1 MMLCVFEVK
10 EIQKSVLI
18 HVLSFQPKCVFFIS
32 LQKKKNKNMELKLR
46 WNNGCLKMENLGCLK
61 KEKWMSKTCNRSK

>member
-32 LQKKKNKNMELKLR
+32 LQNKKKPMELKLR
-46 WNNGCLKMENLGCLK
+46 WNNGCVKMENLGCLK

>member
-32 LQKKKNKNMELKLR
+32 LQKKKKKKHGIEV
-46 WNNGCLKMENLGCLK
+46 KME
-61 KEKWMSKTCNRSK
+61 